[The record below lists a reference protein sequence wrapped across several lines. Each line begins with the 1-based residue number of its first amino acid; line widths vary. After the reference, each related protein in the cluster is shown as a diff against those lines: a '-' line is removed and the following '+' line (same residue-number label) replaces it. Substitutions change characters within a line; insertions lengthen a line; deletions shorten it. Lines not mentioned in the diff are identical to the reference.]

1 MKTTQKYPKK
11 LAVIDCGEEF
21 QKHPCNHKVRLDKG
35 YNRIKDNMK
44 YVFKFILYSD
54 LYQIYSY

>member
-44 YVFKFILYSD
+44 YVFKFILY
-54 LYQIYSY
+54 QIYSY